1 MRLTSNLEYTH
12 LKLNEDLYC
21 PAGYYTPE
29 KEVRLKHNNRE
40 VLYVVGHA
48 VMDSSCCGI
57 GRWAYV
63 IVPGY
68 IVNWQN
74 RTNEDGLP
82 VSKVEPIS
90 DKATR
95 DNIRQLIRE
104 AEPVSRIEF
113 W

>member
-1 MRLTSNLEYTH
+1 MTNNLEYTH
-12 LKLNEDLYC
+12 LKLNEDSCC

-29 KEVRLKHNNRE
+29 KEVRLKHDNRE

-48 VMDSSCCGI
+48 VMESSCCGT

-74 RTNEDGLP
+74 RTNEGGLP

-95 DNIRQLIRE
+95 GNIRQLIRE
-104 AEPVSRIEF
+104 AESISEVEF